1 MKVFSL
7 TDVGRKR
14 EINQDSVFVS
24 DEPIG
29 NIPNLFV
36 VADGMGGHK
45 AGDYASRYAVKV
57 LQDRI
62 RESDEMGPEAIITDA
77 VKEVNHKIIEAAAS
91 DVSLN
96 GMGTTLVVAT
106 SLNGMGTTLVVA
118 TIIEHTLYF
127 ANVGD
132 SRLYLIRDEIKQLSR
147 DHSLVQEMVRLGGIK
162 QEEAKY
168 HPDKN
173 VITRAIGAKED
184 VEVDFFDYRLQ
195 KGVIT
200 RAIGA
205 KEDVEVDFFDY
216 RLQKGD
222 TILMC
227 SDGLTDMVDDDEI
240 FRIVK
245 SGRDIVETAK
255 ELVEKA
261 NENGGK
267 DNIGIV
273 LVQPFAGEVSI

>member
-14 EINQDSVFVS
+14 EINQDSVFAS
-24 DEPIG
+24 DKPIG

-45 AGDYASRYAVKV
+45 AGDFASQYAVEV
-57 LQDRI
+57 LEERI
-62 RESDEMGPEAIITDA
+62 RESGEMGPEAIITDA
-77 VKEVNHKIIEAAAS
+77 VKEVNRSIIEAAAS
-91 DVSLN
+91 DV
-96 GMGTTLVVAT
+96 

-147 DHSLVQEMVRLGGIK
+147 DHSLVQEMVRLGGINP
-162 QEEAKY
+162 EEAKY

-184 VEVDFFDYRLQ
+184 VEVDFFQ
-195 KGVIT
+195 H
-200 RAIGA
+200 
-205 KEDVEVDFFDY
+205 

-222 TILMC
+222 TVLMC
-227 SDGLTDMVDDDEI
+227 SDGLTDMLDDDEI

-273 LVQPFAGEVSI
+273 LVQPFAGEVSIS

>member
-14 EINQDSVFVS
+14 EINQDSVFAS
-24 DEPIG
+24 DKPIG

-45 AGDYASRYAVKV
+45 AGDFASQYAVEV
-57 LQDRI
+57 LEERI
-62 RESDEMGPEAIITDA
+62 RGSEEMGPEAIITDA
-77 VKEVNHKIIEAAAS
+77 VKEVNRSIIEAAAS
-91 DVSLN
+91 DV
-96 GMGTTLVVAT
+96 

-132 SRLYLIRDEIKQLSR
+132 SRLYLIRDEIQQLSR
-147 DHSLVQEMVRLGGIK
+147 DHSVVQEMVRLGGINP
-162 QEEAKY
+162 EEAKY

-184 VEVDFFDYRLQ
+184 VEVDFFQ
-195 KGVIT
+195 H
-200 RAIGA
+200 
-205 KEDVEVDFFDY
+205 

-222 TILMC
+222 TVLMC
-227 SDGLTDMVDDDEI
+227 SDGLTDMLDDDEI

-273 LVQPFAGEVSI
+273 LVQPFAGEVSIS

>member
-14 EINQDSVFVS
+14 EINQDSVFAS
-24 DEPIG
+24 DKPIG

-45 AGDYASRYAVKV
+45 AGDFASQYAVEV
-57 LQDRI
+57 LEERI
-62 RESDEMGPEAIITDA
+62 RGSEEMGPEAIITDA
-77 VKEVNHKIIEAAAS
+77 VKEVNRSIIEAAAS
-91 DVSLN
+91 DV
-96 GMGTTLVVAT
+96 

-132 SRLYLIRDEIKQLSR
+132 SRLYLIRDEIQQLSR
-147 DHSLVQEMVRLGGIK
+147 DHSLVQEMVRLGGINP
-162 QEEAKY
+162 EEAKY

-184 VEVDFFDYRLQ
+184 VEVDFFQ
-195 KGVIT
+195 H
-200 RAIGA
+200 
-205 KEDVEVDFFDY
+205 

-222 TILMC
+222 TVLMC
-227 SDGLTDMVDDDEI
+227 SDGLTDMLDDDEI

-273 LVQPFAGEVSI
+273 LVQPFAGEVSIS

>member
-62 RESDEMGPEAIITDA
+62 RESEEMGPEAIITDA

-91 DVSLN
+91 DV
-96 GMGTTLVVAT
+96 

-195 KGVIT
+195 KG
-200 RAIGA
+200 
-205 KEDVEVDFFDY
+205 
-216 RLQKGD
+216 D

>member
-14 EINQDSVFVS
+14 EINQDSVFAS
-24 DEPIG
+24 DKPIG

-45 AGDYASRYAVKV
+45 AGDFASQYAVEV
-57 LQDRI
+57 LEERI
-62 RESDEMGPEAIITDA
+62 RGSEEMGPEAIITDA
-77 VKEVNHKIIEAAAS
+77 VKEVNRSIIEAAAS
-91 DVSLN
+91 DV
-96 GMGTTLVVAT
+96 

-132 SRLYLIRDEIKQLSR
+132 SRLYLIRDEIQQLSR
-147 DHSLVQEMVRLGGIK
+147 DHSLVQEMVRLGGINP
-162 QEEAKY
+162 EEAKY

-184 VEVDFFDYRLQ
+184 VEVDFFQ
-195 KGVIT
+195 H
-200 RAIGA
+200 
-205 KEDVEVDFFDY
+205 

-222 TILMC
+222 TVLMC
-227 SDGLTDMVDDDEI
+227 SDGLTDMLDDDEI

-273 LVQPFAGEVSI
+273 LVQPFAGEVSV

>member
-1 MKVFSL
+1 
-7 TDVGRKR
+7 
-14 EINQDSVFVS
+14 
-24 DEPIG
+24 
-29 NIPNLFV
+29 
-36 VADGMGGHK
+36 
-45 AGDYASRYAVKV
+45 
-57 LQDRI
+57 
-62 RESDEMGPEAIITDA
+62 MGPEAIITDA

-91 DVSLN
+91 EVSLN

-106 SLNGMGTTLVVA
+106 V
-118 TIIEHTLYF
+118 IEHTLYF

-132 SRLYLIRDEIKQLSR
+132 SRLYLIRDDIKQLSR

-195 KGVIT
+195 KG
-200 RAIGA
+200 
-205 KEDVEVDFFDY
+205 
-216 RLQKGD
+216 D

-227 SDGLTDMVDDDEI
+227 SDGLTDMLEDDEI

-273 LVQPFAGEVSI
+273 LVQPFADEVSV

>member
-1 MKVFSL
+1 
-7 TDVGRKR
+7 
-14 EINQDSVFVS
+14 
-24 DEPIG
+24 
-29 NIPNLFV
+29 
-36 VADGMGGHK
+36 
-45 AGDYASRYAVKV
+45 
-57 LQDRI
+57 
-62 RESDEMGPEAIITDA
+62 
-77 VKEVNHKIIEAAAS
+77 
-91 DVSLN
+91 
-96 GMGTTLVVAT
+96 
-106 SLNGMGTTLVVA
+106 
-118 TIIEHTLYF
+118 
-127 ANVGD
+127 
-132 SRLYLIRDEIKQLSR
+132 
-147 DHSLVQEMVRLGGIK
+147 MVRLGGIK

-173 VITRAIGAKED
+173 
-184 VEVDFFDYRLQ
+184 
-195 KGVIT
+195 VIT

-273 LVQPFAGEVSI
+273 LVQPFAGEVSV

>member
-1 MKVFSL
+1 
-7 TDVGRKR
+7 
-14 EINQDSVFVS
+14 
-24 DEPIG
+24 
-29 NIPNLFV
+29 
-36 VADGMGGHK
+36 
-45 AGDYASRYAVKV
+45 
-57 LQDRI
+57 
-62 RESDEMGPEAIITDA
+62 MGPEAIITDA
-77 VKEVNHKIIEAAAS
+77 VKEVNRSIIEAAAS
-91 DVSLN
+91 DV
-96 GMGTTLVVAT
+96 

-132 SRLYLIRDEIKQLSR
+132 SRLYLIRDEIQQLSR
-147 DHSLVQEMVRLGGIK
+147 DHSLVQEMVRLGGIN

-173 VITRAIGAKED
+173 VITRAIGVKED
-184 VEVDFFDYRLQ
+184 VEVDFFQ
-195 KGVIT
+195 H
-200 RAIGA
+200 
-205 KEDVEVDFFDY
+205 

-222 TILMC
+222 TVLMC
-227 SDGLTDMVDDDEI
+227 SDGLTDMLDDDEI

-273 LVQPFAGEVSI
+273 LVQPFAGEVSIS